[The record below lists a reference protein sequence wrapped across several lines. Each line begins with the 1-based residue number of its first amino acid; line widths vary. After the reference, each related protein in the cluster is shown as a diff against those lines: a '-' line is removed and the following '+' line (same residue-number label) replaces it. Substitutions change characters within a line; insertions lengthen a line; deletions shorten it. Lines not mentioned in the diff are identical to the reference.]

1 MTASNSGGASRM
13 PDSEAKA
20 KWIRENTTV
29 VAVKLNHNTD
39 SDLLRYIE
47 DEPSKAGIFK
57 KALREF
63 ITNHPK
69 GES

>member
-1 MTASNSGGASRM
+1 M
-13 PDSEAKA
+13 PDSEAKV
-20 KWIRENTTV
+20 KWIKENTTV

-63 ITNHPK
+63 IGNHPK
-69 GES
+69 K